1 MRKWHILGLFP
12 PVFGME
18 QCLFCSVRCS
28 NGNFGCLELILVGG
42 GKFIMILQIEFD
54 HSCFIAITKIGCES
68 LKLYLLVAKKKS
80 HLYKTVLLPLK
91 FSVITFIYTVFWIW
105 LGHVPDY
112 FHASLPPC
120 PNSDN
125 ALKWLSHSFQVRVN
139 FWACSEITVNHT
151 QTS

>member
-1 MRKWHILGLFP
+1 MLFWEPTISGEQWHILGLFP

-68 LKLYLLVAKKKS
+68 LKLYLLVAKKKIS
-80 HLYKTVLLPLK
+80 SIQNCLV
-91 FSVITFIYTVFWIW
+91 
-105 LGHVPDY
+105 
-112 FHASLPPC
+112 
-120 PNSDN
+120 
-125 ALKWLSHSFQVRVN
+125 ALKVLSNNIYIHSILN
-139 FWACSEITVNHT
+139 LT
-151 QTS
+151 